1 MFRARSNGMAIFGRA
16 MKGFLSD
23 GPAAGQAVEAGDPP
37 VRRGVVVLDKGG
49 FGEDAHRYYL
59 SSIDS
64 TGAVYT
70 YGGVVWWPAEAGPQ
84 VIDALQP
91 DKTGPRN

>member
-1 MFRARSNGMAIFGRA
+1 
-16 MKGFLSD
+16 MKGLLSD

-37 VRRGVVVLDKGG
+37 VRRGIVVLGEGG

-64 TGAVYT
+64 SGAVFV
-70 YGGVVWWPAEAGPQ
+70 YGGTVWWPLEAGPR
-84 VIDALQP
+84 VITVVPP
-91 DKTGPRN
+91 DETGQRS